1 MRAEVQRTWTARR
14 QDTTKETDMPNDL
27 FSMSKVIADL
37 CDADLATRYKHAIP
51 WSKYRIMETV
61 EDAMTWYCDDIEH
74 AIKTLTI
81 EANNVCALYDTI
93 GAAL

>member
-1 MRAEVQRTWTARR
+1 
-14 QDTTKETDMPNDL
+14 MPNDL

-37 CDADLATRYKHAIP
+37 CDADLATRYKHTIP
-51 WSKYRIMETV
+51 LSKYRIMETV